1 MKRTGKVLAILLALA
16 MLLSV
21 TAFAAWD
28 VYGSNANHN
37 SVVDSAPT
45 TATTTALNSYIDLSN
60 QGRGWDGIDN
70 VPVMETVGTGDDAVT
85 YAYVL
90 YDGYSSY
97 GGQLAKINCSAATPY
112 VVWRKQV
119 SAAAGFQLST
129 PYLDTTNRAIYIGAS
144 NASVY
149 NNVAI
154 SSPVALTAGT
164 AGTVTIGGLS
174 LLTAANRVS
183 VPVYVGHTS
192 VADRGTLTTEGTAT
206 IQLGGG
212 TPVNLTLSTTQASS
226 GTNYKIYEQKTYDD
240 DGELTGYDYYYYI
253 NHSVTADSLTDATL
267 SITVTLNGAGGTIES
282 VSMFANK
289 GAVTKVTGID
299 STDAS
304 GVSLTSVVSSV
315 NGQINTPITRYG
327 NYIYFGTWSGY
338 TTMQYYQVDVSR
350 TSFRSKTMTGNA
362 GFYWA
367 GAVKLGNY
375 IYFGG
380 DATSSSTTAPSY
392 LYYRSESSFDTT
404 GGAVQLPSGAGNV
417 RSTVM
422 TDGTYLYF
430 TSQGGYL
437 WCYKP
442 NATTGEPELQWS
454 AELGATSTST
464 PTKVGDRI
472 YVGVYSG
479 FNKGGIKCVSAST
492 HAVKDVIAIADKNN
506 FPVQCSIVVKGDG
519 TGTDYLFF
527 NTNSGSSTTENANY
541 GCGYCYSY
549 DGSTATQQW
558 ASRSDTYALGGMAC
572 DNGIIVFGNDYDHL
586 YVVK

>member
-1 MKRTGKVLAILLALA
+1 MKRTSRVLAILLALA

-28 VYGSNANHN
+28 VYGGNANHN

-45 TATTTALNSYIDLSN
+45 TATTTALNNYIDLSN
-60 QGRGWDGIDN
+60 GGSGWDGIDN
-70 VPVMETVGTGDDAVT
+70 VPVMETVNGTT

-212 TPVNLTLSTTQASS
+212 TAVNLTLSTTQASS
-226 GTNYKIYEQKTYDD
+226 GTTYKIYEQATYDAT
-240 DGELTGYDYYYYI
+240 GTVNGYDYYYYI
-253 NHSVTADSLTDATL
+253 NHSVTASSLTDATL
-267 SITVTLNGAGGTIES
+267 SISVTLNGTGTIES

-304 GVSLTSVVSSV
+304 GVTLTSVVSSV

-327 NYIYFGTWSGY
+327 NYIYFGTWSGNSA
-338 TTMQYYQVDVSR
+338 MQYYQVKINSS
-350 TSFRSKTMTGNA
+350 SFTAKTVTGNA

-367 GAVKLGNY
+367 GAVKVGSY

-380 DATSSSTTAPSY
+380 DAGN
-392 LYYRSESSFDTT
+392 LYYRSISKFDTT
-404 GGAVQLPSGAGNV
+404 GGVVALTDKANDAGNV
-417 RSTVM
+417 RSTIM
-422 TDGTYLYF
+422 TDGTNLYF
-430 TSQGGYL
+430 TSQGKYL
-437 WCYKP
+437 WCYQP
-442 NATTGEPELQWS
+442 DANGVPVYQWHIQL
-454 AELGATSTST
+454 AGTSTST
-464 PTKVGDRI
+464 PTLVQNSDGTTSI
-472 YVGVYSG
+472 YTGYYSG
-479 FNKGGIKCVSAST
+479 FSDGGVQVTTVSGSTQTIATVASG
-492 HAVKDVIAIADKNN
+492 
-506 FPVQCSIVVKGDG
+506 FPVQCSILYSNGYV
-519 TGTDYLFF
+519 YF
-527 NTNSGSSTTENANY
+527 NTNASGGA
-541 GCGYCYSY
+541 GYCYNAAT
-549 DGSTATQQW
+549 GTQVWATTA
-558 ASRSDTYALGGMAC
+558 DTYALGGMAC

>member
-1 MKRTGKVLAILLALA
+1 MKRTSRVLAILLTLA

-28 VYGSNANHN
+28 VYGGNANHN
-37 SVVDSAPT
+37 SVVSGAPT
-45 TATTTALNSYIDLSN
+45 NANPSVTSIDLSN
-60 QGRGWDGIDN
+60 GGSGWDGIDN
-70 VPVMETVGTGDDAVT
+70 VPVMETVNGTT

-183 VPVYVGHTS
+183 VPVYIGHTS

-212 TPVNLTLSTTQASS
+212 TAVNLTLSTTQSSS
-226 GTNYKIYEQKTYDD
+226 GTTYKIYEQATYDAT
-240 DGELTGYDYYYYI
+240 GTVNGYDYYYYI
-253 NHSVTADSLTDATL
+253 NHSVTASSLTDATL
-267 SITVTLNGAGGTIES
+267 SISVTLNGTGTIES

-304 GVSLTSVVSSV
+304 GVTLTSVVSSV

-327 NYIYFGTWSGY
+327 NYIYFGTWSGN
-338 TTMQYYQVDVSR
+338 TAMQYYQVKVDDS
-350 TSFRSKTMTGNA
+350 SFTAKTYTGNA

-367 GAVKLGNY
+367 GAVNLGSY

-380 DATSSSTTAPSY
+380 DSGN
-392 LYYRSESSFDTT
+392 LYYQQAGNNFGSNATVVALTEKASD
-404 GGAVQLPSGAGNV
+404 AGNV
-417 RSTVM
+417 RSTIM

-442 NATTGEPELQWS
+442 NTSGKPVYQWHVK
-454 AELGATSTST
+454 LTATSTSA
-464 PTKVGDRI
+464 PTLVKDSDGTTRI
-472 YVGVYSG
+472 YTGYYSG
-479 FNKGGIKCVSAST
+479 FNAGGVEVTTYASG
-492 HAVKDVIAIADKNN
+492 VKPTDSSVTTVASG
-506 FPVQCSIVVKGDG
+506 FPVQCSILYSDG
-519 TGTDYLFF
+519 YVYF
-527 NTNSGSSTTENANY
+527 NTNASGGA
-541 GCGYCYSY
+541 GYCYNA
-549 DGSTATQQW
+549 STK
-558 ASRSDTYALGGMAC
+558 ASVWSTTADTYALGGMAC

>member
-1 MKRTGKVLAILLALA
+1 MKRTSRVLAILLALA

-28 VYGSNANHN
+28 VYGGIDNHN
-37 SVVDSAPT
+37 SVVTNAPT

-60 QGRGWDGIDN
+60 GGRGWDGIDN
-70 VPVMETVGTGDDAVT
+70 VPVMETVTENGEDVT

-112 VVWRKQV
+112 VVWHKQI
-119 SAAAGFQLST
+119 SASSGFQLST

-164 AGTVTIGGLS
+164 AGTVTIDGLT

-206 IQLGGG
+206 IQLGG
-212 TPVNLTLSTTQASS
+212 TAVNLTLSATQSSS
-226 GTNYKIYEQKTYDD
+226 GTTYKIYEQATYDA
-240 DGELTGYDYYYYI
+240 DGEVNGYDYYYYI
-253 NHSVTADSLTDATL
+253 NHSVTASSTENATL
-267 SITVTLNGAGGTIES
+267 SISVTLNGTGTITS

-289 GAVTKVTGID
+289 GAVTKITGID

-304 GVSLTSVVSSV
+304 GVTLTSVVSSV

-327 NYIYFGTWSGY
+327 DYIYFGTWSGNSQ
-338 TTMQYYQVDVSR
+338 MQYYQVQINNS
-350 TSFRSKTMTGNA
+350 SFTVATTDGNNA

-367 GAVKLGNY
+367 GAVQLGDY

-380 DATSSSTTAPSY
+380 DSGY
-392 LYYRSESSFDTT
+392 LYYQEELGFGET
-404 GGAVQLPSGAGNV
+404 GGSVTLPSGAGNV
-417 RSTVM
+417 RSTIM
-422 TDGTYLYF
+422 TDGEYLYF

-442 NATTGEPELQWS
+442 DETGEPVLQWS

-464 PTKVGDRI
+464 PTKVGNRI

-479 FNKGGIKCVSAST
+479 FNKGGVLCIDAST
-492 HAVKDVIAIADKNN
+492 HEVSNVIAVTDKNN
-506 FPVQCSIVVKGDG
+506 FPVQCSIVVKGNG

-549 DGSTATQQW
+549 DGTTATQQW

>member
-1 MKRTGKVLAILLALA
+1 MKRTSRVLAILLALA

-28 VYGSNANHN
+28 VYGGNDNHN
-37 SVVDSAPT
+37 SVVTNAPT

-60 QGRGWDGIDN
+60 GGRGWDGVDN
-70 VPVMETVGTGDDAVT
+70 VPVMETVDGVT

-212 TPVNLTLSTTQASS
+212 TAVNLTLSTTQASS
-226 GTNYKIYEQKTYDD
+226 GTTYKIYEQATYDAT
-240 DGELTGYDYYYYI
+240 GTVNGYDYYYYI
-253 NHSVTADSLTDATL
+253 NHSVTASSLTDATL
-267 SITVTLNGAGGTIES
+267 SISVTLNGTGTIES

-289 GAVTKVTGID
+289 GAVTKVSGID

-304 GVSLTSVVSSV
+304 GVTLTSVVSSV

-327 NYIYFGTWSGY
+327 DHIYFGTWSGNSA
-338 TTMQYYQVDVSR
+338 MPYYQVKVSDS
-350 TSFRSKTMTGNA
+350 SFTAKTMTGNA

-367 GAVKLGNY
+367 GAANIGNY

-380 DATSSSTTAPSY
+380 DANTTDNHSY
-392 LYYRSESSFDTT
+392 LYYRRASAFGTSGGKVALPDGT
-404 GGAVQLPSGAGNV
+404 GNI
-417 RSTVM
+417 RSTIM
-422 TDGTYLYF
+422 TDGEYLYF
-430 TSQGGYL
+430 TSQDGYL
-437 WCYKP
+437 W
-442 NATTGEPELQWS
+442 
-454 AELGATSTST
+454 
-464 PTKVGDRI
+464 
-472 YVGVYSG
+472 
-479 FNKGGIKCVSAST
+479 
-492 HAVKDVIAIADKNN
+492 
-506 FPVQCSIVVKGDG
+506 
-519 TGTDYLFF
+519 
-527 NTNSGSSTTENANY
+527 
-541 GCGYCYSY
+541 
-549 DGSTATQQW
+549 
-558 ASRSDTYALGGMAC
+558 
-572 DNGIIVFGNDYDHL
+572 
-586 YVVK
+586 

>member
-1 MKRTGKVLAILLALA
+1 MKRTSRVLAILLALA

-28 VYGSNANHN
+28 VYGGNANHN
-37 SVVDSAPT
+37 SVVTSAPT

-60 QGRGWDGIDN
+60 GGRGWDGVDN
-70 VPVMETVGTGDDAVT
+70 VPVMETVNGTT

-154 SSPVALTAGT
+154 SSPVALNAGT

-212 TPVNLTLSTTQASS
+212 TAVNLTLSTTQASS
-226 GTNYKIYEQKTYDD
+226 GTTYKIYEQATYDA
-240 DGELTGYDYYYYI
+240 DGEVNGYDYYYYI
-253 NHSVTADSLTDATL
+253 NHSVTASSTENATL
-267 SITVTLNGAGGTIES
+267 SISVTLNGTGSITS

-304 GVSLTSVVSSV
+304 GVTLTSVVSSV

-327 NYIYFGTWSGY
+327 NYIYFGTWSGNSA
-338 TTMQYYQVDVSR
+338 MQYYQVKVSDS
-350 TSFRSKTMTGNA
+350 SFTTKTMTGNA

-367 GAVKLGNY
+367 GAANIGDY

-380 DATSSSTTAPSY
+380 DSGY
-392 LYYRSESSFDTT
+392 LYYQDVASFGSDVT
-404 GGAVQLPSGAGNV
+404 AVALTDKADDAGNV
-417 RSTVM
+417 RSTIM

-442 NATTGEPELQWS
+442 NSTTGKPIFQWS
-454 AELGATSTST
+454 AALGGTSTSA

-479 FNKGGIKCVSAST
+479 FNKGGVLCIDAST
-492 HAVKDVIAIADKNN
+492 HEVSNVIAVTDKNN

-549 DGSTATQQW
+549 DGTTATQQW

>member
-1 MKRTGKVLAILLALA
+1 MKRTSRVLAILLALA

-28 VYGSNANHN
+28 VYGGNANHN
-37 SVVDSAPT
+37 SVVSGAPT
-45 TATTTALNSYIDLSN
+45 NANPSVTSIDLSN
-60 QGRGWDGIDN
+60 GGSGWDGIDN
-70 VPVMETVGTGDDAVT
+70 VPVMETVTENGEDVT

-212 TPVNLTLSTTQASS
+212 TPVNLTLSTTQSSS
-226 GTNYKIYEQKTYDD
+226 GTTYKLYEQATYDAT
-240 DGELTGYDYYYYI
+240 GTVNGYDYYYYI
-253 NHSVTADSLTDATL
+253 NHSVTASSLTDATL
-267 SITVTLNGAGGTIES
+267 SISVTLNGTGSITS

-289 GAVTKVTGID
+289 GAVTKVSGID

-304 GVSLTSVVSSV
+304 GLTLTSVVAEV

-327 NYIYFGTWSGY
+327 EYIYFGTWSGNNP
-338 TTMQYYQVDVSR
+338 MQYYQVKVSDS
-350 TSFRSKTMTGNA
+350 SFTTKTMDGNA

-367 GAVKLGNY
+367 GAVKLNNY

-380 DATSSSTTAPSY
+380 DSGN
-392 LYYRSESSFDTT
+392 LYYRSVSKFDTT
-404 GGAVQLPSGAGNV
+404 GGVVALTDEANNVTASVAGNV
-417 RSTVM
+417 RSTIM

-442 NATTGEPELQWS
+442 NTSGKPIRQWYVK
-454 AELGATSTST
+454 LGGTSTSA
-464 PTKVGDRI
+464 PTLVKDSDGTTRI
-472 YVGVYSG
+472 YTGYYSG
-479 FNKGGIKCVSAST
+479 FSAGGVQVTTYASGVT
-492 HAVKDVIAIADKNN
+492 PTNDSVTTVASG
-506 FPVQCSIVVKGDG
+506 FPVQCSILYSDG
-519 TGTDYLFF
+519 YVYF
-527 NTNSGSSTTENANY
+527 NTNASGGA
-541 GCGYCYSY
+541 GYCYNA
-549 DGSTATQQW
+549 STK
-558 ASRSDTYALGGMAC
+558 ASVWSTTADTYALGGMAC
-572 DNGIIVFGNDYDHL
+572 DNGSSVFGNDYDHL

>member
-1 MKRTGKVLAILLALA
+1 MKRTSRVLAILLALA

-28 VYGSNANHN
+28 VYGGNDNHN
-37 SVVDSAPT
+37 SVVTSAPT

-60 QGRGWDGIDN
+60 GGRGWDGVDN
-70 VPVMETVGTGDDAVT
+70 VPVMETVNGTT

-149 NNVAI
+149 NDVAI

-226 GTNYKIYEQKTYDD
+226 GTTYKIYEQATYDAT
-240 DGELTGYDYYYYI
+240 GTVNGYDYYYYI
-253 NHSVTADSLTDATL
+253 NHSVTASSLTDATL
-267 SITVTLNGAGGTIES
+267 SISVTLNGTGSITS

-289 GAVTKVTGID
+289 GAVTKVSGID

-304 GVSLTSVVSSV
+304 GVTLTSVVSSV
-315 NGQINTPITRYG
+315 NGQINTPIMKYDG
-327 NYIYFGTWSGY
+327 YIYFGTWSGNNA
-338 TTMQYYQVDVSR
+338 MQYYQVKVSDS
-350 TSFRSKTMTGNA
+350 SFTAKTMTGET

-367 GAVKLGNY
+367 GAVKFGNY

-380 DATSSSTTAPSY
+380 DANSTDNHSY
-392 LYYRSESSFDTT
+392 LYYRRASAFGTSGGKVALPDGT
-404 GGAVQLPSGAGNV
+404 GNI
-417 RSTVM
+417 RSTIM
-422 TDGTYLYF
+422 TDGEYLYF
-430 TSQGGYL
+430 TSQDGYL

-442 NATTGEPELQWS
+442 NATTGKPVFQWS
-454 AELGATSTST
+454 AALGGTSTSA

-479 FNKGGIKCVSAST
+479 FNKGGVLCIDAST
-492 HAVKDVIAIADKNN
+492 HEVSNVIAVTDKNN
-506 FPVQCSIVVKGDG
+506 FPVQCSIVVMGDG

-549 DGSTATQQW
+549 DGTTATQQW

>member
-1 MKRTGKVLAILLALA
+1 MKRTSRVLAILLALA

-28 VYGSNANHN
+28 VYGGNANHN
-37 SVVDSAPT
+37 SVVSGAPT
-45 TATTTALNSYIDLSN
+45 NANPSVTSIDLSN
-60 QGRGWDGIDN
+60 GGSGWDGIDN
-70 VPVMETVGTGDDAVT
+70 VPVMETVNGTT

-206 IQLGGG
+206 IRLGGG
-212 TPVNLTLSTTQASS
+212 TAVNLTLSTTQASS
-226 GTNYKIYEQKTYDD
+226 GTTYKIYEQATYDA
-240 DGELTGYDYYYYI
+240 DGNVNGYDYYYYI
-253 NHSVTADSLTDATL
+253 NHSVTASSLTDATL
-267 SITVTLNGAGGTIES
+267 SISVTLNGTGSITS

-304 GVSLTSVVSSV
+304 GVTLTSVVSSV

-327 NYIYFGTWSGY
+327 DYIYFGTWSGNSA
-338 TTMQYYQVDVSR
+338 MQYYQVKVSDS
-350 TSFRSKTMTGNA
+350 SFTTKTMTGNA

-367 GAVKLGNY
+367 GAVKVGSY

-380 DATSSSTTAPSY
+380 DAGN
-392 LYYRSESSFDTT
+392 LYYRRISKFDTT
-404 GGAVQLPSGAGNV
+404 GGVVALTDKASDAGNV
-417 RSTVM
+417 RSTIM
-422 TDGTYLYF
+422 TDGTNLYF
-430 TSQGGYL
+430 TSQGKYL
-437 WCYKP
+437 WCYQP
-442 NATTGEPELQWS
+442 DANGVPVYQWHIQL
-454 AELGATSTST
+454 AGTSTST
-464 PTKVGDRI
+464 PTLVQNSDGTTSI
-472 YVGVYSG
+472 YTGYYSG
-479 FNKGGIKCVSAST
+479 FSDGGVQVTTVSGSTQTIATVASG
-492 HAVKDVIAIADKNN
+492 
-506 FPVQCSIVVKGDG
+506 FPVQCSILYSNGYV
-519 TGTDYLFF
+519 YF
-527 NTNSGSSTTENANY
+527 NTNASGGA
-541 GCGYCYSY
+541 GYCYNAAT
-549 DGSTATQQW
+549 GTQVWATTA
-558 ASRSDTYALGGMAC
+558 DTYALGGMAC

>member
-1 MKRTGKVLAILLALA
+1 MKRTSRVLAILLALA

-28 VYGSNANHN
+28 VYGGNANHN
-37 SVVDSAPT
+37 SVVTGAPT
-45 TATTTALNSYIDLSN
+45 SANPSVTAIDLSN
-60 QGRGWDGIDN
+60 GGRGWDGVDN

-119 SAAAGFQLST
+119 SAASGFQLST

-149 NNVAI
+149 DDVAI
-154 SSPVALTAGT
+154 SNPVALTANT
-164 AGTVTIGGLS
+164 AGTVTINGLT

-192 VADRGTLTTEGTAT
+192 VAARGTLTTEGTAT

-212 TPVNLTLSTTQASS
+212 TAVNLTLSTTQSS
-226 GTNYKIYEQKTYDD
+226 
-240 DGELTGYDYYYYI
+240 
-253 NHSVTADSLTDATL
+253 SVTASSLTDATL
-267 SITVTLNGAGGTIES
+267 SISVTLNGTGSIKS

-289 GAVTKVTGID
+289 GAVTKITGID

-304 GVSLTSVVSSV
+304 DLTLTSVVAEV

-327 NYIYFGTWSGY
+327 DYIYFGTWSGNNP
-338 TTMQYYQVDVSR
+338 MQYYQVDVSD
-350 TSFRSKTMTGNA
+350 TDFDTVTITGNA

-367 GAVKLGNY
+367 GAVKLGDY

-380 DATSSSTTAPSY
+380 DSGN
-392 LYYRSESSFDTT
+392 LYYRSEKNFGTT
-404 GGAVQLPSGAGNV
+404 GGVVALTDTENNVKASDAGNV
-417 RSTVM
+417 RSTIM
-422 TDGTYLYF
+422 TDGTNLYF
-430 TSQGGYL
+430 TSQGKYL
-437 WCYKP
+437 WCYQP
-442 NATTGEPELQWS
+442 DANGVPVYQWHIQL
-454 AELGATSTST
+454 AGTSTST
-464 PTKVGDRI
+464 PTLVQNSDGTTSI
-472 YVGVYSG
+472 YTGYYSG
-479 FNKGGIKCVSAST
+479 FSAGGVQVTTVSGSTRTISTVASG
-492 HAVKDVIAIADKNN
+492 
-506 FPVQCSIVVKGDG
+506 FPVQCSILYSDG
-519 TGTDYLFF
+519 YIYF
-527 NTNSGSSTTENANY
+527 NTNASGGA
-541 GCGYCYSY
+541 GYCYNA
-549 DGSTATQQW
+549 STK
-558 ASRSDTYALGGMAC
+558 ASVWSTTADTYALGGMAC

>member
-1 MKRTGKVLAILLALA
+1 MKRTSRVLAILLALA

-28 VYGSNANHN
+28 VYGGNANHN
-37 SVVDSAPT
+37 SVVTGAPT
-45 TATTTALNSYIDLSN
+45 NANPSVTSIDLSN
-60 QGRGWDGIDN
+60 GGSGWDGIDN
-70 VPVMETVGTGDDAVT
+70 VPVMETVTENGEDVT

-212 TPVNLTLSTTQASS
+212 TAVNLTLSTTQASS
-226 GTNYKIYEQKTYDD
+226 GTTYKIYEQATYDA
-240 DGELTGYDYYYYI
+240 DGNVNGYDYYYYI
-253 NHSVTADSLTDATL
+253 NHSVTASSLTDATL
-267 SITVTLNGAGGTIES
+267 SISVTLNGTGSITS

-304 GVSLTSVVSSV
+304 GVTLTSVVSSV

-327 NYIYFGTWSGY
+327 NYIYFGTWSGNNP
-338 TTMQYYQVDVSR
+338 MQYYQVDVSD
-350 TSFRSKTMTGNA
+350 TDFDTVTITGNA

-367 GAVKLGNY
+367 GAVKLGDY

-380 DATSSSTTAPSY
+380 DSGN
-392 LYYRSESSFDTT
+392 LYYRSEKNFGTT
-404 GGAVQLPSGAGNV
+404 GGVVALTDTENNVKASDAGNV
-417 RSTVM
+417 RSTIM
-422 TDGTYLYF
+422 TDGTNLYF
-430 TSQGGYL
+430 TSQGKYL
-437 WCYKP
+437 WCYQP
-442 NATTGEPELQWS
+442 DANGVPVYQWHIQL
-454 AELGATSTST
+454 AGTSTST
-464 PTKVGDRI
+464 PTLVQNSDGTTSI
-472 YVGVYSG
+472 YTGYYSG
-479 FNKGGIKCVSAST
+479 FSAGGVQVTTVSGSTRTISTVASG
-492 HAVKDVIAIADKNN
+492 
-506 FPVQCSIVVKGDG
+506 FPVQCSILYSDG
-519 TGTDYLFF
+519 YIYF
-527 NTNSGSSTTENANY
+527 NTNASGGA
-541 GCGYCYSY
+541 GYCYNA
-549 DGSTATQQW
+549 STK
-558 ASRSDTYALGGMAC
+558 ASVWSTTADTYALGGMAC

>member
-28 VYGSNANHN
+28 VYGGNANHN
-37 SVVDSAPT
+37 SVVTNAPT

-60 QGRGWDGIDN
+60 DGRGWDGIDN
-70 VPVMETVGTGDDAVT
+70 VPVMETVNGTT

-226 GTNYKIYEQKTYDD
+226 GTTYKIYEQATYDAT
-240 DGELTGYDYYYYI
+240 GTVNGYDYYYYI
-253 NHSVTADSLTDATL
+253 NHSVTASSLTDATL
-267 SITVTLNGAGGTIES
+267 SISVTLNGTGSITS

-304 GVSLTSVVSSV
+304 GVTLTSVVSSV

-327 NYIYFGTWSGY
+327 DYIYFGTWSGN
-338 TTMQYYQVDVSR
+338 TAMQYYQVDVSR
-350 TSFRSKTMTGNA
+350 TSFRTKTMTGTA

-367 GAVKLGNY
+367 GAVQLGDY

-380 DATSSSTTAPSY
+380 DSGY
-392 LYYRSESSFDTT
+392 LYYRDSNNFDADTEVT
-404 GGAVQLPSGAGNV
+404 LITSDVSGAGNV
-417 RSTVM
+417 RSTIM

-437 WCYKP
+437 LCYKP
-442 NATTGEPELQWS
+442 NATTGKPEYQWS
-454 AELGATSTST
+454 AALNATSTST

-479 FNKGGIKCVSAST
+479 FNKGGVKCISAST
-492 HAVKDVIAIADKNN
+492 HAVKDVIAVTDKNN

-549 DGSTATQQW
+549 DGTTATQQW

>member
-1 MKRTGKVLAILLALA
+1 MKRTSRVLAILLALA

-28 VYGSNANHN
+28 VYGGNANHN
-37 SVVDSAPT
+37 SVVSGAPT
-45 TATTTALNSYIDLSN
+45 NANPSVTSIDLSN
-60 QGRGWDGIDN
+60 GGRGWDGIDN
-70 VPVMETVGTGDDAVT
+70 VPVMETVTENGEDVT

-129 PYLDTTNRAIYIGAS
+129 PYLDTDARAIYIGAS

-154 SSPVALTAGT
+154 SSPVALNAGT

-212 TPVNLTLSTTQASS
+212 TAVNLTLSTTQASS
-226 GTNYKIYEQKTYDD
+226 GTTYKIYEQATYDA
-240 DGELTGYDYYYYI
+240 DGEVNGYDYYYYI
-253 NHSVTADSLTDATL
+253 NHSVTASSTENATL
-267 SITVTLNGAGGTIES
+267 SISVTLNGTGSITS

-304 GVSLTSVVSSV
+304 GVTLTSVVSSV

-327 NYIYFGTWSGY
+327 NYIYFGTWSGNNA
-338 TTMQYYQVDVSR
+338 MQYYQVKVSDS
-350 TSFRSKTMTGNA
+350 SFTTKTMTGNA

-367 GAVKLGNY
+367 GAANIGDY

-380 DATSSSTTAPSY
+380 DSGY
-392 LYYRSESSFDTT
+392 LYYQDVASFGSDVT
-404 GGAVQLPSGAGNV
+404 AVALTDKADDAGNV
-417 RSTVM
+417 RSTIM

-442 NATTGEPELQWS
+442 NSTTGKPVFQWS
-454 AELGATSTST
+454 AALGGTSTSA

-479 FNKGGIKCVSAST
+479 FNKGGVLCIDAST
-492 HAVKDVIAIADKNN
+492 HEVSNVIAVTDKNN

-549 DGSTATQQW
+549 DGTTATQQW

>member
-28 VYGSNANHN
+28 VYGGNANHN
-37 SVVDSAPT
+37 SVVTNAPT
-45 TATTTALNSYIDLSN
+45 TATTTALNNYIDLSN
-60 QGRGWDGIDN
+60 GGSGWDGIDN
-70 VPVMETVGTGDDAVT
+70 VPVMETVNGTT

-144 NASVY
+144 NAAVY
-149 NNVAI
+149 DDAVI

-164 AGTVTIGGLS
+164 AGTVTIDGLT

-212 TPVNLTLSTTQASS
+212 TAVNLTLSTTQASS
-226 GTNYKIYEQKTYDD
+226 GTTYKIYEQATYDAT
-240 DGELTGYDYYYYI
+240 GTVNGYDYYYYI
-253 NHSVTADSLTDATL
+253 NHSVTASSLTDATL
-267 SITVTLNGAGGTIES
+267 SISVTLNGTGSITS

-304 GVSLTSVVSSV
+304 GVTLTSVVSSV

-327 NYIYFGTWSGY
+327 DYIYFGTWSGN
-338 TTMQYYQVDVSR
+338 TAMQYYQVDVSR
-350 TSFRSKTMTGNA
+350 TSFRTKTMTGTA

-367 GAVKLGNY
+367 GAVQLGDY

-380 DATSSSTTAPSY
+380 DSGY
-392 LYYRSESSFDTT
+392 LYYRDSNNFDADTEVT
-404 GGAVQLPSGAGNV
+404 LITSDVSGAGNV
-417 RSTVM
+417 RSTIM

-437 WCYKP
+437 LCYKP
-442 NATTGEPELQWS
+442 NATTGKPEYQWS
-454 AELGATSTST
+454 AALNATSTST

-479 FNKGGIKCVSAST
+479 FNKGGVKCISAST
-492 HAVKDVIAIADKNN
+492 HAVKDVIAVTDKNN

-549 DGSTATQQW
+549 DGTTATQQW

>member
-1 MKRTGKVLAILLALA
+1 MKRTSRVLAILLALA

-28 VYGSNANHN
+28 VYGGNANHN
-37 SVVDSAPT
+37 SVVTGAPT
-45 TATTTALNSYIDLSN
+45 SANPSVTAIDLSN
-60 QGRGWDGIDN
+60 GGRGWDGVDN

-119 SAAAGFQLST
+119 SAASGFQLST

-149 NNVAI
+149 DDVAI
-154 SSPVALTAGT
+154 SNPVALTANT
-164 AGTVTIGGLS
+164 AGTVTINGLT

-192 VADRGTLTTEGTAT
+192 VAARGTLTTEGTAT

-212 TPVNLTLSTTQASS
+212 TAVNLTLSTTQSSS
-226 GTNYKIYEQKTYDD
+226 GTTYKIYEQATYDD
-240 DGELTGYDYYYYI
+240 DGEVNGYDYYYYI
-253 NHSVTADSLTDATL
+253 NHSVTASSLTDATL
-267 SITVTLNGAGGTIES
+267 SISVTLNGTGSIKS

-289 GAVTKVTGID
+289 GAVTKITGID

-304 GVSLTSVVSSV
+304 DLTLTSVVAEV

-327 NYIYFGTWSGY
+327 DYIYFGTWSGNNP
-338 TTMQYYQVDVSR
+338 MQYYQVDVSD
-350 TSFRSKTMTGNA
+350 TDFDTVTITGNA

-367 GAVKLGNY
+367 GAVKLGDY

-380 DATSSSTTAPSY
+380 DSGN
-392 LYYRSESSFDTT
+392 LYYRSEKNFGTT
-404 GGAVQLPSGAGNV
+404 GGVVALTDTENNVKASDAGNV
-417 RSTVM
+417 RSTIM
-422 TDGTYLYF
+422 TDGTNLYF
-430 TSQGGYL
+430 TSQGKYL
-437 WCYKP
+437 WCYQP
-442 NATTGEPELQWS
+442 DANGVPVYQWHIQL
-454 AELGATSTST
+454 AGTSTST
-464 PTKVGDRI
+464 PTLVQNSDGTTSI
-472 YVGVYSG
+472 YTGYYSG
-479 FNKGGIKCVSAST
+479 FSAGGVQVTTVSGSTRTISTVASG
-492 HAVKDVIAIADKNN
+492 
-506 FPVQCSIVVKGDG
+506 FPVQCSILYSDG
-519 TGTDYLFF
+519 YIHF
-527 NTNSGSSTTENANY
+527 NTNASGGA
-541 GCGYCYSY
+541 GYCYNA
-549 DGSTATQQW
+549 STK
-558 ASRSDTYALGGMAC
+558 ASVWSTTADTYALGGMAC

>member
-1 MKRTGKVLAILLALA
+1 MKRTSRVLAILLALA

-28 VYGSNANHN
+28 VYGGNANHN
-37 SVVDSAPT
+37 SVVTSAPT

-60 QGRGWDGIDN
+60 GGRGWDGVDN
-70 VPVMETVGTGDDAVT
+70 VPVMETVNGTT

-154 SSPVALTAGT
+154 SSPVALNAGT

-212 TPVNLTLSTTQASS
+212 TAVNLTLSTTQASS
-226 GTNYKIYEQKTYDD
+226 GTTYKIYEQATYDA
-240 DGELTGYDYYYYI
+240 DGEVNGYDYYYYI
-253 NHSVTADSLTDATL
+253 NHSVTASSTENATL
-267 SITVTLNGAGGTIES
+267 SISVTLNGTGSITS

-304 GVSLTSVVSSV
+304 GVTLTSVVSSV

-327 NYIYFGTWSGY
+327 NYIYFGTWSGNNA
-338 TTMQYYQVDVSR
+338 MQYYQVKVSDS
-350 TSFRSKTMTGNA
+350 SFTTKTMTGNA

-367 GAVKLGNY
+367 GAANIGDY

-380 DATSSSTTAPSY
+380 DSGY
-392 LYYRSESSFDTT
+392 LYYQDVASFGSDVT
-404 GGAVQLPSGAGNV
+404 AVALTDKADDAGNV
-417 RSTVM
+417 RSTIM

-442 NATTGEPELQWS
+442 NSTTGKPVFQWS
-454 AELGATSTST
+454 AALGGTSTSA

-479 FNKGGIKCVSAST
+479 FNKGGVLCIDAST
-492 HAVKDVIAIADKNN
+492 HEVSNVIAVTDKNN

-549 DGSTATQQW
+549 DGTTATQQW

>member
-1 MKRTGKVLAILLALA
+1 MKRTSRVLAILLALA

-28 VYGSNANHN
+28 VYGGNPNHN
-37 SVVDSAPT
+37 SVVSGAPT
-45 TATTTALNSYIDLSN
+45 NANPSVTSIDLSN
-60 QGRGWDGIDN
+60 GGRGWDGIDN
-70 VPVMETVGTGDDAVT
+70 VPVMETVTENGEDVT

-212 TPVNLTLSTTQASS
+212 TAVNLTLSTTQASS
-226 GTNYKIYEQKTYDD
+226 GTTYKIYEQATYDAT
-240 DGELTGYDYYYYI
+240 GTVNGYDYYYYI
-253 NHSVTADSLTDATL
+253 NHSVTASSLTDAIL
-267 SITVTLNGAGGTIES
+267 SISVTLNGTGSITS

-304 GVSLTSVVSSV
+304 GVTLTSVVSSV

-327 NYIYFGTWSGY
+327 NYIYFGTWSGNSR
-338 TTMQYYQVDVSR
+338 MQYYQVDISG
-350 TSFRSKTMTGNA
+350 TGFDAVTYTGKA

-367 GAVKLGNY
+367 GAVQLGGY

-380 DATSSSTTAPSY
+380 DSGY
-392 LYYRSESSFDTT
+392 LYYQDELGFGEADTYVKLT
-404 GGAVQLPSGAGNV
+404 DKASDAGNV
-417 RSTVM
+417 RSTIM
-422 TDGTYLYF
+422 TDGTNLYF
-430 TSQGGYL
+430 TSQGKYL
-437 WCYKP
+437 WCYQP
-442 NATTGEPELQWS
+442 DANGVPVYQWHIQL
-454 AELGATSTST
+454 AGTSTST
-464 PTKVGDRI
+464 PTLVQNSDGTTSI
-472 YVGVYSG
+472 YTGYYSG
-479 FNKGGIKCVSAST
+479 FSAGGVQVTTVSGSTQTIATVASG
-492 HAVKDVIAIADKNN
+492 
-506 FPVQCSIVVKGDG
+506 FPVQCSILYSNGYV
-519 TGTDYLFF
+519 YF
-527 NTNSGSSTTENANY
+527 NTNASGGA
-541 GCGYCYSY
+541 GYCYNAAT
-549 DGSTATQQW
+549 GTQVWATTA
-558 ASRSDTYALGGMAC
+558 DTYALGGMAC

>member
-1 MKRTGKVLAILLALA
+1 MKRTGKVLAILLVLA

-28 VYGSNANHN
+28 VYGGNDNHN
-37 SVVDSAPT
+37 SVVTSAPT

-60 QGRGWDGIDN
+60 NGRGWDGVDN
-70 VPVMETVGTGDDAVT
+70 VPVMETVNGTT

-112 VVWRKQV
+112 VVWHKQI
-119 SAAAGFQLST
+119 SASSGFQLST
-129 PYLDTTNRAIYIGAS
+129 PYLDTDARAIYIGAS

-149 NNVAI
+149 DDVAI
-154 SSPVALTAGT
+154 SSPVALTANT
-164 AGTVTIGGLS
+164 AGTVTINGLT

-192 VADRGTLTTEGTAT
+192 VAARGTLTTEGTAT

-212 TPVNLTLSTTQASS
+212 TAVNLTLSTTQASS
-226 GTNYKIYEQKTYDD
+226 GTNYKIYEQETHDD

-253 NHSVTADSLTDATL
+253 NHSVTASSLTDATL
-267 SITVTLNGAGGTIES
+267 SISVTLNGTGCKIES

-289 GAVTKVTGID
+289 GAVTKVSGID

-304 GVSLTSVVSSV
+304 GLTLTSVVATV
-315 NGQINTPITRYG
+315 NGQINTPITRYDD
-327 NYIYFGTWSGY
+327 YIFFGTWSGY
-338 TTMQYYQVDVSR
+338 TKMQYYRVDVSD
-350 TSFRSKTMTGNA
+350 TDFDTVTIDGNA

-367 GAVKLGNY
+367 GAVKLGEY

-380 DATSSSTTAPSY
+380 DATSSATTASGY
-392 LYYRSESSFDTT
+392 LYYRSESDFGAI

-442 NATTGEPELQWS
+442 NETTGEPELQWS
-454 AELGATSTST
+454 AALNATSTST

-479 FNKGGIKCVSAST
+479 FNKGGVKCVSAST
-492 HAVKDVIAIADKNN
+492 HAVKDVIAVTDKNN

-549 DGSTATQQW
+549 DGTTATQQW

>member
-60 QGRGWDGIDN
+60 GGRGWDGVDN
-70 VPVMETVGTGDDAVT
+70 VPVMETVNGTT

-112 VVWRKQV
+112 VVWHKQI
-119 SAAAGFQLST
+119 SASSGFQLST
-129 PYLDTTNRAIYIGAS
+129 PYLDTADRAIYIGAS

-149 NNVAI
+149 NDVAI
-154 SSPVALTAGT
+154 SSPVALTANT
-164 AGTVTIGGLS
+164 AGTVTINGLT

-212 TPVNLTLSTTQASS
+212 TAVNLTLSTTQASS
-226 GTNYKIYEQKTYDD
+226 GTNYKIYEQATYED
-240 DGELTGYDYYYYI
+240 DGEVNGYDYYYYI
-253 NHSVTADSLTDATL
+253 NHSVTASSLTDATL
-267 SITVTLNGAGGTIES
+267 SISVTLNGTGTIES

-289 GAVTKVTGID
+289 GAVTKVSGID

-304 GVSLTSVVSSV
+304 GVTLTSVVSSV

-327 NYIYFGTWSGY
+327 NYIYFGTWSGN
-338 TTMQYYQVDVSR
+338 TAMQYYQVDVSR
-350 TSFRSKTMTGNA
+350 TSFRTKTMTGTA

-367 GAVKLGNY
+367 GAVQLGDY

-380 DATSSSTTAPSY
+380 DSGY
-392 LYYRSESSFDTT
+392 LYYRDSNNFDADTEVT
-404 GGAVQLPSGAGNV
+404 LITSDVSGAGNV
-417 RSTVM
+417 RSTIM

-437 WCYKP
+437 LCYKP
-442 NATTGEPELQWS
+442 NATTGKPEYQWS
-454 AELGATSTST
+454 AALNATSTST

-479 FNKGGIKCVSAST
+479 FNKGGVKCISAST
-492 HAVKDVIAIADKNN
+492 HAVKDVIAVTDKNN

-549 DGSTATQQW
+549 DGTTATQQW

>member
-28 VYGSNANHN
+28 VYGGNDNHN
-37 SVVDSAPT
+37 SVVTSAPT
-45 TATTTALNSYIDLSN
+45 SASPSVTSIDLSN
-60 QGRGWDGIDN
+60 SGRGWDGIDN
-70 VPVMETVGTGDDAVT
+70 VPVMETVTENGEDVT

-119 SAAAGFQLST
+119 SASSGFQLST

-206 IQLGGG
+206 IRLDGG
-212 TPVNLTLSTTQASS
+212 TPVNLTLSTTQSSS
-226 GTNYKIYEQKTYDD
+226 GTTYKIYEQATYDA
-240 DGELTGYDYYYYI
+240 DGNVNGYDYYYYI
-253 NHSVTADSLTDATL
+253 NHSVTASSLTDATL
-267 SITVTLNGAGGTIES
+267 SISVTLNGTGTIES

-304 GVSLTSVVSSV
+304 GVTLTSVVSSV

-327 NYIYFGTWSGY
+327 EYIYFGTWSGY
-338 TTMQYYQVDVSR
+338 TQMQYYQVYVEEDDFDV
-350 TSFRSKTMTGNA
+350 TTWTGNA

-380 DATSSSTTAPSY
+380 DATSSSSTAPSY
-392 LYYRSESSFDTT
+392 LYYRSEASFDTV

-442 NATTGEPELQWS
+442 NETTGAPELQWS
-454 AELGATSTST
+454 AALDATSTST

-479 FNKGGIKCVSAST
+479 FNKGGVKCVSAST
-492 HAVKDVIAIADKNN
+492 HAVNDVIAVTDKNN

-527 NTNSGSSTTENANY
+527 NTNASNGR
-541 GCGYCYSY
+541 GFCYSY
-549 DGSTATQQW
+549 DGTTATEQW
-558 ASRSDTYALGGMAC
+558 ASNPDTYALGGMAC
-572 DNGIIVFGNDYDHL
+572 DNNIIVFGNDYDHL

>member
-28 VYGSNANHN
+28 VYGGNDNHN
-37 SVVDSAPT
+37 SVVTSAPT
-45 TATTTALNSYIDLSN
+45 SASPSVTSIDLSN
-60 QGRGWDGIDN
+60 SGRGWDGIDN
-70 VPVMETVGTGDDAVT
+70 VPVMETVTENGEDVT

-119 SAAAGFQLST
+119 SASSGFQLST

-206 IQLGGG
+206 IRLGGG
-212 TPVNLTLSTTQASS
+212 TPVNLTLSTTQSSS
-226 GTNYKIYEQKTYDD
+226 GTTYKIYEQATYDA
-240 DGELTGYDYYYYI
+240 DGNVNGYDYYYYI
-253 NHSVTADSLTDATL
+253 NHSVTASSLTDATL
-267 SITVTLNGAGGTIES
+267 SISVTLNGTGTIES

-304 GVSLTSVVSSV
+304 GVTLTSVVSSV

-327 NYIYFGTWSGY
+327 EYIYFGTWSGY
-338 TTMQYYQVDVSR
+338 TQMQYYQVYVEENDFDV
-350 TSFRSKTMTGNA
+350 TTWTGNA

-380 DATSSSTTAPSY
+380 DATSSSSTAPSY
-392 LYYRSESSFDTT
+392 LYYRSEASFDTV

-442 NATTGEPELQWS
+442 NETTGAPELQWS
-454 AELGATSTST
+454 AALDATSTST

-479 FNKGGIKCVSAST
+479 FNKGGVKCVSAST
-492 HAVKDVIAIADKNN
+492 HAVNDVIAVTDKNN

-527 NTNSGSSTTENANY
+527 NTNASNGR
-541 GCGYCYSY
+541 GFCYSY
-549 DGSTATQQW
+549 DGTTATEQW
-558 ASRSDTYALGGMAC
+558 ASNPDTYALGGMAC
-572 DNGIIVFGNDYDHL
+572 DNNIIVFGNDYDHL

>member
-112 VVWRKQV
+112 VVWHKQI
-119 SAAAGFQLST
+119 SASSGFQLST

-144 NASVY
+144 NAAVY
-149 NNVAI
+149 DDAVI

-164 AGTVTIGGLS
+164 AGTVTIDGLT

-212 TPVNLTLSTTQASS
+212 TAVNLTLSTTQASS

-392 LYYRSESSFDTT
+392 LYYRSESSFGTT

>member
-1 MKRTGKVLAILLALA
+1 MKRTSRVLAILLALA

-28 VYGSNANHN
+28 VYGGNANHN
-37 SVVDSAPT
+37 SVVTNAPT

-60 QGRGWDGIDN
+60 GGRGWDGVDN
-70 VPVMETVGTGDDAVT
+70 VPVMETVNGTT

-129 PYLDTTNRAIYIGAS
+129 PYLDTDARAIYIGAS

-154 SSPVALTAGT
+154 SSPVALNAGT

-212 TPVNLTLSTTQASS
+212 TAVNLTLSTTQASS
-226 GTNYKIYEQKTYDD
+226 GTTYKIYEQATYDAT
-240 DGELTGYDYYYYI
+240 GTVNGYDYYYYI
-253 NHSVTADSLTDATL
+253 NHSVTASSLTDATL
-267 SITVTLNGAGGTIES
+267 SISVTLNGTGSITS

-304 GVSLTSVVSSV
+304 GVTLTSVVSSV

-327 NYIYFGTWSGY
+327 NYIYFGTWSGNSQ
-338 TTMQYYQVDVSR
+338 MQYYQVQINNS
-350 TSFRSKTMTGNA
+350 SFTVATTDGNNA

-367 GAVKLGNY
+367 GAVQLGDY

-380 DATSSSTTAPSY
+380 DSGY
-392 LYYRSESSFDTT
+392 LYYQEELGFGET
-404 GGAVQLPSGAGNV
+404 GGSVTLPSGAGNV
-417 RSTVM
+417 RSTIM
-422 TDGTYLYF
+422 TDGEYLYF

-442 NATTGEPELQWS
+442 DETGEPVLQWS

-464 PTKVGDRI
+464 PTKVGNRI

-479 FNKGGIKCVSAST
+479 FNKGGVLCIDAST
-492 HAVKDVIAIADKNN
+492 HEVSNVIAVTDKNN
-506 FPVQCSIVVKGDG
+506 FPVQCSIVVKGNG

-549 DGSTATQQW
+549 DGTTATQQW

>member
-1 MKRTGKVLAILLALA
+1 MKRTSRVLAILLALA
-16 MLLSV
+16 VLFSV

-28 VYGSNANHN
+28 VYGGNAKHN
-37 SVVDSAPT
+37 SVVTGAPT
-45 TATTTALNSYIDLSN
+45 STTPSVTSIDLSN
-60 QGRGWDGIDN
+60 GGRGWDGIDN
-70 VPVMETVGTGDDAVT
+70 VPVMETVTEGDKEVT

-97 GGQLAKINCSAATPY
+97 GGQLAKINCSATTPY
-112 VVWRKQV
+112 VVWHKQV
-119 SAAAGFQLST
+119 SGASGFQLST

-183 VPVYVGHTS
+183 VPVFVGHTS
-192 VADRGTLTTEGTAT
+192 VAARGTLTTEGTAT

-212 TPVNLTLSTTQASS
+212 QAVNLTLSTTQASS

-240 DGELTGYDYYYYI
+240 DGEVNGYDYYYYI
-253 NHSVTADSLTDATL
+253 NHSVTASSLTDATL
-267 SITVTLNGAGGTIES
+267 SITVTLDGTGTIES

-289 GAVTKVTGID
+289 GAVTKITGID

-304 GVSLTSVVSSV
+304 DLTLTSVVAEV

-327 NYIYFGTWSGY
+327 NYIYFGTWSGN
-338 TTMQYYQVDVSR
+338 TAMQYYQVKVNDS
-350 TSFRSKTMTGNA
+350 SFTTKTMTGNNA

-367 GAVKLGNY
+367 GAVRVGSY

-380 DATSSSTTAPSY
+380 DSGN
-392 LYYRSESSFDTT
+392 LYYRDETKFGTT
-404 GGAVQLPSGAGNV
+404 GGVVALTDKASDAGNV
-417 RSTVM
+417 RSTIM
-422 TDGTYLYF
+422 TDGTNLYF
-430 TSQGGYL
+430 TSQGKYL
-437 WCYKP
+437 WCYQP
-442 NATTGEPELQWS
+442 DEEGVPVYQWHIQL
-454 AELGATSTST
+454 AGTSTST
-464 PTKVGDRI
+464 PTLVKNSDGTTSI
-472 YVGVYSG
+472 YTGYYSG
-479 FNKGGIKCVSAST
+479 FSAGGVQVTTVSGSTRTISTVASG
-492 HAVKDVIAIADKNN
+492 
-506 FPVQCSIVVKGDG
+506 FPVQCSILYSDG
-519 TGTDYLFF
+519 YIYF
-527 NTNSGSSTTENANY
+527 NTNASGGA
-541 GCGYCYSY
+541 GYCYNA
-549 DGSTATQQW
+549 STK
-558 ASRSDTYALGGMAC
+558 ASVWSTTADTYALGGMAC

>member
-60 QGRGWDGIDN
+60 GGRGWDGVDN
-70 VPVMETVGTGDDAVT
+70 VPVMETVNGTT

-112 VVWRKQV
+112 VVWHKQI
-119 SAAAGFQLST
+119 SASSGFQLST
-129 PYLDTTNRAIYIGAS
+129 PYLDTADRAIYIGAS

-149 NNVAI
+149 NDVAI
-154 SSPVALTAGT
+154 SSPVALTANT
-164 AGTVTIGGLS
+164 AGTVTISGLT

-212 TPVNLTLSTTQASS
+212 TAVNLTLSTTQASS
-226 GTNYKIYEQKTYDD
+226 GTNYKIYEQATYDD
-240 DGELTGYDYYYYI
+240 DGNVTGYDYYYYI
-253 NHSVTADSLTDATL
+253 NHSVTASSTENATL
-267 SITVTLNGAGGTIES
+267 SISVTLNGTGTIES

-289 GAVTKVTGID
+289 GAVTKITGID
-299 STDAS
+299 SAD
-304 GVSLTSVVSSV
+304 VSNLTLTSVVSSV

-327 NYIYFGTWSGY
+327 DYIYFGTWSGY
-338 TTMQYYQVDVSR
+338 TQMQYYQVDVSDEDY
-350 TSFRSKTMTGNA
+350 TTVTYTGNA

-380 DATSSSTTAPSY
+380 DATSSSATAPSY
-392 LYYRSESSFDTT
+392 LYYRSESDFDTV
-404 GGAVQLPSGAGNV
+404 GGAEQLPSGAGNV

-442 NATTGEPELQWS
+442 NATTGAPELQWS

-479 FNKGGIKCVSAST
+479 FNKGGVKCVSAST

-527 NTNSGSSTTENANY
+527 NTNSGSKTDTNENF
-541 GCGYCYSY
+541 GCGFCYSY
-549 DGSTATQQW
+549 DGTTATKQW

>member
-1 MKRTGKVLAILLALA
+1 MKRTSRVLAILLALA

-28 VYGSNANHN
+28 VYGGNANHN
-37 SVVDSAPT
+37 SVVTGAPT
-45 TATTTALNSYIDLSN
+45 SANPSVTAIDLSN
-60 QGRGWDGIDN
+60 GGRGWDGVDN

-119 SAAAGFQLST
+119 SAASGFQLST

-149 NNVAI
+149 DDVAI
-154 SSPVALTAGT
+154 SNPVALTANT
-164 AGTVTIGGLS
+164 AGTVTINGLT

-192 VADRGTLTTEGTAT
+192 VAARGTLTTEGTAT

-212 TPVNLTLSTTQASS
+212 TAVNLTLSTTQSSS
-226 GTNYKIYEQKTYDD
+226 GTTYKIYEQATYDAT
-240 DGELTGYDYYYYI
+240 GTVNGYDYYYYI
-253 NHSVTADSLTDATL
+253 NHSVTASSLTDATL
-267 SITVTLNGAGGTIES
+267 SISVTLNGTGSIKS

-289 GAVTKVTGID
+289 GAVTKITGID

-304 GVSLTSVVSSV
+304 DLTLTSVVAEV

-327 NYIYFGTWSGY
+327 DYIYFGTWSGNNP
-338 TTMQYYQVDVSR
+338 MQYYQVDVSD
-350 TSFRSKTMTGNA
+350 TDFDTVTITGNA

-367 GAVKLGNY
+367 GAVKLGDY

-380 DATSSSTTAPSY
+380 DSGN
-392 LYYRSESSFDTT
+392 LYYRSEKNFGTT
-404 GGAVQLPSGAGNV
+404 GGVVALTDTENNVKASDAGNV
-417 RSTVM
+417 RSTIM
-422 TDGTYLYF
+422 TDGTNLYF
-430 TSQGGYL
+430 TSQGKYL
-437 WCYKP
+437 WCYQP
-442 NATTGEPELQWS
+442 DANGVPVYQWHIQL
-454 AELGATSTST
+454 AGTSTST
-464 PTKVGDRI
+464 PTLVQNSDGTTSI
-472 YVGVYSG
+472 YTGYYSG
-479 FNKGGIKCVSAST
+479 FSAGGVQVTTVSGSTRTISTVASG
-492 HAVKDVIAIADKNN
+492 
-506 FPVQCSIVVKGDG
+506 FPVQCSILYSDG
-519 TGTDYLFF
+519 YIYF
-527 NTNSGSSTTENANY
+527 NTNASGGA
-541 GCGYCYSY
+541 GYCYNA
-549 DGSTATQQW
+549 STK
-558 ASRSDTYALGGMAC
+558 ASVWSTTADTYALGGMAC

>member
-1 MKRTGKVLAILLALA
+1 MKRTSRVLAILLALA

-28 VYGSNANHN
+28 VYGGNANHN
-37 SVVDSAPT
+37 SVVTSAPT

-60 QGRGWDGIDN
+60 SGRGWDGIDN
-70 VPVMETVGTGDDAVT
+70 VPVMETVNGTT

-129 PYLDTTNRAIYIGAS
+129 PYLDTADRAIYIGAS

-212 TPVNLTLSTTQASS
+212 TAVNLTLSATQSSS
-226 GTNYKIYEQKTYDD
+226 GTTYKIYEQATYDAT
-240 DGELTGYDYYYYI
+240 GTVNGYDYYYYI
-253 NHSVTADSLTDATL
+253 NHSVTASSLTDATL
-267 SITVTLNGAGGTIES
+267 SISVTLNGTGSITS

-289 GAVTKVTGID
+289 GAVTKVSGID

-304 GVSLTSVVSSV
+304 GVTLTSVVSSV

-327 NYIYFGTWSGY
+327 DYIYFGTWSGNSA
-338 TTMQYYQVDVSR
+338 MPYYQVKVSDS
-350 TSFRSKTMTGNA
+350 SFTVKTANGGEGER

-367 GAVKLGNY
+367 GAVSDGAYVFYGSDNGVLYWQSVSNFGEVDHSGKLDLKTINSGVGN
-375 IYFGG
+375 I
-380 DATSSSTTAPSY
+380 
-392 LYYRSESSFDTT
+392 
-404 GGAVQLPSGAGNV
+404 
-417 RSTVM
+417 RSTIM
-422 TDGTYLYF
+422 MDEDGYLYF

-437 WCYKP
+437 WCCEFD
-442 NATTGEPELQWS
+442 TRSEELDVLWS

-464 PTKVGDRI
+464 PTKVGNRI

-479 FNKGGIKCVSAST
+479 FNKGGVLCVDAST
-492 HAVKDVIAIADKNN
+492 HSVKSVIAIADKNN
-506 FPVQCSIVVKGDG
+506 FPVQCSIVVKGTG

-549 DGSTATQQW
+549 DGTTATQQW

-586 YVVK
+586 YIVK

>member
-1 MKRTGKVLAILLALA
+1 MKRTSRVLAILLALA

-28 VYGSNANHN
+28 VYGGNANHN
-37 SVVDSAPT
+37 SVVSGAPT
-45 TATTTALNSYIDLSN
+45 NANPSVTSIDLSN
-60 QGRGWDGIDN
+60 GGSGWDGIDN
-70 VPVMETVGTGDDAVT
+70 VPVMETVNGTT

-212 TPVNLTLSTTQASS
+212 TAVNLTLSTTQASS
-226 GTNYKIYEQKTYDD
+226 GTTYKIYEQATYDA
-240 DGELTGYDYYYYI
+240 DGNVNGYDYYYYI
-253 NHSVTADSLTDATL
+253 NHSVTASSLTDATL
-267 SITVTLNGAGGTIES
+267 SISVTLNGTGSITS

-304 GVSLTSVVSSV
+304 GVTLTSVVSSV
-315 NGQINTPITRYG
+315 NGQINTPITRYD
-327 NYIYFGTWSGY
+327 NYIYFGTWSGNSA
-338 TTMQYYQVDVSR
+338 MQYYQVKVSDS
-350 TSFRSKTMTGNA
+350 SFTAKTMTGNA

-367 GAVKLGNY
+367 GAANIENY

-380 DATSSSTTAPSY
+380 DAGN
-392 LYYRSESSFDTT
+392 LYYRSISEFDTT
-404 GGAVQLPSGAGNV
+404 GGVVALTDKARDAGNV
-417 RSTVM
+417 RSTIM

-442 NATTGEPELQWS
+442 NTSSGRPVYQWHVKLS
-454 AELGATSTST
+454 ATSTSALT
-464 PTKVGDRI
+464 LVKDSDGTTRI
-472 YVGVYSG
+472 YTGYYSG
-479 FNKGGIKCVSAST
+479 FSAGGVEVTTYASG
-492 HAVKDVIAIADKNN
+492 VKPTDSSVTTVASG
-506 FPVQCSIVVKGDG
+506 FPVQCSILYSDG
-519 TGTDYLFF
+519 YIYF
-527 NTNSGSSTTENANY
+527 NTNASGGA
-541 GCGYCYSY
+541 GYCYNA
-549 DGSTATQQW
+549 STK
-558 ASRSDTYALGGMAC
+558 ASVWSTTADTYALGGMAC